1 MLLRFGGQT
10 AAAQAVAA
18 PRPACARPPTRPPP
32 PTTRAP
38 SARRR
43 RARARA
49 PAPRAGNS
57 GGLPPDA
64 TVEDL
69 LAALGSL
76 SGASGTDSD
85 GDFAPAPPGQGE
97 GARERVVLPC
107 GTVDYYALLQVDDDA
122 PPRAVKRAYRGLA
135 RECHPDYR

>member
-1 MLLRFGGQT
+1 MLLKSFGAQT
-10 AAAQAVAA
+10 AAQAAA
-18 PRPACARPPTRPPP
+18 PRPANPRASPPT
-32 PTTRAP
+32 PTPTQARALG
-38 SARRR
+38 ARRR
-43 RARARA
+43 FR
-49 PAPRAGNS
+49 PSAPRATGNR

-76 SGASGTDSD
+76 SGASGSDSD
-85 GDFAPAPPGQGE
+85 GDFGNK
-97 GARERVVLPC
+97 GAGGGGGSSERVVLPC

-122 PPRAVKRAYRGLA
+122 PPRAIKRAYRGLA